1 MNQKNKKESLSSR
14 RSFIKKSF
22 VGLTALTTGTVAS
35 SLFNES
41 AALANS
47 VNSLN
52 HSLNFQIDKEPTQFI
67 HACMTLAYRNFPLER
82 ALQGIKKAGYNYVA
96 WGTRHRNENGENQPV
111 LAETATPDEAEEL
124 ASRCRDMGLE
134 PVQMFSTIYP
144 DQDDAVELLTNRI
157 KQASAAELKY
167 VLVFGPTDGGDPEL
181 WVSRFQELA
190 PIAADYGVTF
200 LLKQHG
206 GETTGTGE
214 ALSEII
220 RELDHPNIHMSYDA
234 GNVMW
239 YQSVD
244 PVQDIATC
252 ADLIS
257 GFCLKDCRNFPTKTT
272 SAPGFGEID
281 HYQLFSPVEFTGKT
295 ITLTYENI
303 FPSYLGMPNT
313 AEEIDLMA
321 IHTKQYMEYVLAGL
335 QKAVTD
341 NNN

>member
-1 MNQKNKKESLSSR
+1 MNQKNKKQSLSSR
-14 RSFIKKSF
+14 RSFIMKSF

-35 SLFNES
+35 SLFKES
-41 AALANS
+41 AAQANS
-47 VNSLN
+47 VNSLK
-52 HSLNFQIDKEPTQFI
+52 HSPNLQIDKEPTQFV
-67 HACMTLAYRNFPLER
+67 HACMTLAYRNFPLDR
-82 ALQGIKKAGYNYVA
+82 ALRGIKDAGYDHVA
-96 WGTRHRNENGENQPV
+96 WGTRHRDENGENVPV
-111 LAETATPDEAEEL
+111 LAEIAPPEEAEEL

-157 KQASAAELKY
+157 KQASAARMKY
-167 VLVFGPTDGGDPEL
+167 ILVFGPTDGGDPDL
-181 WVSRFQELA
+181 WISRFTELA
-190 PIAADYGVTF
+190 PIAGDHNVTF

-214 ALSEII
+214 ALSEIVQ
-220 RELDHPNIHMSYDA
+220 ELNHPNIEMSYDA

-244 PVQDIATC
+244 PVQDIKTC

-272 SAPGFGEID
+272 SGPGFGEID
-281 HYQLFSPVEFTGKT
+281 HYQLFAPVAFTGKT

-303 FPSYLGMPNT
+303 YASYLGMPDT
-313 AEEIDLMA
+313 AEEIDSLA
-321 IHTKQYMEYVLAGL
+321 RHSRLYMEHVIAGL
-335 QKAVTD
+335 QTAMSEND
-341 NNN
+341 N